1 MARAAAE
8 LLAVSEVRG
17 PVPGGGCTANPP
29 PVVPGA
35 NSSGLLDFDDV
46 AVVKCLGDFLAWT
59 R

>member
-8 LLAVSEVRG
+8 LLAGSVVRG

-35 NSSGLLDFDDV
+35 NSSGELDFDDV
-46 AVVKCLGDFLAWT
+46 VEWLFDFLAWAG
-59 R
+59 

>member
-8 LLAVSEVRG
+8 LLSVSVLRG

-35 NSSGLLDFDDV
+35 NSSGELDFDVDAIV
-46 AVVKCLGDFLAWT
+46 EWPCDFLA
-59 R
+59 